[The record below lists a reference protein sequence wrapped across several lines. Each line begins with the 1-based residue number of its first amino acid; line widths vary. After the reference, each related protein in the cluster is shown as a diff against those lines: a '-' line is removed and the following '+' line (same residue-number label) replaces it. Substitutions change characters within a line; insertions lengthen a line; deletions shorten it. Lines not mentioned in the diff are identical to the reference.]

1 MSGFAIN
8 VLWRFDW
15 GFGLFVV
22 SVEDWVIPL
31 LKPVGTFIGAGFP
44 IYLHSCIFGIF
55 KCFGRIVKC
64 PTLVWVMKNIRLFC
78 FDKNE
83 EAIIA
88 ACDTCHKCRLNICS
102 DADKYPS
109 VSKR

>member
-1 MSGFAIN
+1 M
-8 VLWRFDW
+8 VLY
-15 GFGLFVV
+15 G
-22 SVEDWVIPL
+22 
-31 LKPVGTFIGAGFP
+31 
-44 IYLHSCIFGIF
+44 
-55 KCFGRIVKC
+55 FGRIVKC
-64 PTLVWVMKNIRLFC
+64 PTLGRVMKNIRLFC

-102 DADKYPS
+102 DSDKYPS

>member
-1 MSGFAIN
+1 
-8 VLWRFDW
+8 
-15 GFGLFVV
+15 
-22 SVEDWVIPL
+22 
-31 LKPVGTFIGAGFP
+31 
-44 IYLHSCIFGIF
+44 
-55 KCFGRIVKC
+55 
-64 PTLVWVMKNIRLFC
+64 MKNIRLFC

-102 DADKYPS
+102 NSDKYPS

>member
-1 MSGFAIN
+1 MRNIC
-8 VLWRFDW
+8 
-15 GFGLFVV
+15 LF
-22 SVEDWVIPL
+22 
-31 LKPVGTFIGAGFP
+31 
-44 IYLHSCIFGIF
+44 
-55 KCFGRIVKC
+55 R
-64 PTLVWVMKNIRLFC
+64 

-102 DADKYPS
+102 NSDKYPS